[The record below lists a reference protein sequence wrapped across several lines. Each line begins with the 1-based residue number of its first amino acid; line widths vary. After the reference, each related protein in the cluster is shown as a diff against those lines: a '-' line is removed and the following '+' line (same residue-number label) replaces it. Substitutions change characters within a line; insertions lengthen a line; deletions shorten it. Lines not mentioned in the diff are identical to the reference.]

1 MSEGQPSRRTAL
13 KIAVTAIVCGVIAGV
28 GGWFIGSAAAP
39 PPRTETKTVTK
50 TVAPKTYTT
59 TVTPPPV
66 TITKTKTVTVTA
78 TPAVKEVK
86 IGTVWPLTGPIAASG
101 EKHLKGVEL
110 RVKEVNEAGGIKSLG
125 GAKIKLVVADNQGDP
140 KISASETERLIT
152 TEGIVGF
159 IGCYTSGTT
168 LPATEVTERYKI
180 PAVVSA
186 GSPKVTGRG
195 FKYVFRAHAEVF
207 KTAKVTFEFLKKVM
221 GVKTAAIVMDSG
233 AYGSISAKVCS
244 ALAPDYGIDI
254 VFKELF
260 PTGTT
265 DMKPLLLKV
274 KEAAPEAILA
284 VAYIADALLMVR
296 QMREVDLNVKALIA
310 PGGAGFNDLTFIK
323 EGGKLAEY
331 VLIGIYWSPDAG
343 WPHNAEFVKHYTEVY
358 GEPPDPLVEE
368 AYEAAYVLFDA
379 IERAGST
386 DPEKIREALVATE
399 TIWTAGPIK
408 FSKPGEGFLLHP
420 MLKKLG
426 IKEQIGENIYDNTVI
441 VQVQDGKF
449 VTVWPETVTWKG
461 KTIKVAAAKPRVPMP
476 TWKERGL

>member
-1 MSEGQPSRRTAL
+1 
-13 KIAVTAIVCGVIAGV
+13 VVAGV
-28 GGWFIGSAAAP
+28 GGWFAGSAAAP
-39 PPRTETKTVTK
+39 PPKAITETITK
-50 TVAPKTYTT
+50 TAAAETFTK

-66 TITKTKTVTVTA
+66 TVTKTVTVT
-78 TPAVKEVK
+78 PAVKEIK

-101 EKHLKGVEL
+101 EKHLKGVQL
-110 RVKEVNEAGGIKSLG
+110 RVDEINAAGGIKSLG

-140 KISASETERLIT
+140 KISSSETERLIT
-152 TEGIVGF
+152 TEGIIGF

-180 PAVVSA
+180 PALVCA
-186 GSPKVTGRG
+186 GSPAITGRG
-195 FKYVFRAHAEVF
+195 FKYVFRAHGEVF
-207 KTAKVTFEFLKKVM
+207 KTAKVTFKFLREVM
-221 GVKTAAIVMDSG
+221 DVKTAAIVMDSG
-233 AYGSISAKVCS
+233 AYGSISAKVCA
-244 ALAPDYGIDI
+244 ALAPDFGIDI

-260 PTGTT
+260 ETGTT

-274 KEAAPEAILA
+274 KEANPEAILA

-296 QMREVDLNVKALIA
+296 QMREVDLNAKAIIA
-310 PGGAGFNDLTFIK
+310 PGGAGFNDLSFIK

-343 WPHNAEFVKHYTEVY
+343 WPHNAEFVKHYTDVH

-386 DPEKIREALVATE
+386 DPEKIREALAATE

-408 FSKPGEGFLLHP
+408 FSQPGEGFLLHP
-420 MLKKLG
+420 MLEKMK

-449 VTVWPETVTWKG
+449 TTVWPETVTWKG
-461 KTIKVAAAKPRVPMP
+461 ETIKVAAAKPRVPMP
-476 TWKERGL
+476 TWSERGL